1 MEENKSKREILIDL
15 ILQKT
20 NKYNR
25 EQIEEILDIKEKQ
38 IVNLVLSQT
47 NMTEEDAKQQLEEN
61 DYNSIKVIKKH
72 FGIKEKEVDN
82 NVNVNQQVYKEIR
95 YFMDSAS
102 KQYRYTKELEK
113 RKEEFLEF
121 LKTREANE
129 TDKKLL
135 TITEEKTEDIV
146 ED

>member
-38 IVNLVLSQT
+38 IINLVLSQT
-47 NMTEEDAKQQLEEN
+47 NMTEEDARQQLEEN

-72 FGIKEKEVDN
+72 FGIKEKEVDD

-95 YFMDSAS
+95 QFMDSAS

-121 LKTREANE
+121 LKNREDKE
-129 TDKKLL
+129 RDKKLL
-135 TITEEKTEDIV
+135 TITEENKEYIGED
-146 ED
+146 

>member
-38 IVNLVLSQT
+38 IINLVLSQT
-47 NMTEEDAKQQLEEN
+47 NMTEEDARQQLEEN

-72 FGIKEKEVDN
+72 FGIKEKEVDD

-95 YFMDSAS
+95 QFMDSAS

-121 LKTREANE
+121 LKNREDKE
-129 TDKKLL
+129 RDKKLL
-135 TITEEKTEDIV
+135 TITEENKEDIG

>member
-20 NKYNR
+20 DKYNR

-38 IVNLVLSQT
+38 IINLVLSQT
-47 NMTEEDAKQQLEEN
+47 NMTEENARQQLEEN

-95 YFMDSAS
+95 QFMDSAS

-121 LKTREANE
+121 LKNREDKE

-135 TITEEKTEDIV
+135 TITEENKEDIG

>member
-72 FGIKEKEVDN
+72 FGIKEKDVDN

-129 TDKKLL
+129 PDKKLL

>member
-20 NKYNR
+20 DKYNR

-38 IVNLVLSQT
+38 IINLVLSQT
-47 NMTEEDAKQQLEEN
+47 NMTEENARQQLEEN

-95 YFMDSAS
+95 QFMDSAS
-102 KQYRYTKELEK
+102 KKYRYTKELEK

-121 LKTREANE
+121 LKNREDKE
-129 TDKKLL
+129 KDKKLL
-135 TITEEKTEDIV
+135 TITEENKQDIGED
-146 ED
+146 

>member
-129 TDKKLL
+129 PDKKLL

>member
-47 NMTEEDAKQQLEEN
+47 NMTEEDAKQELEEN

-121 LKTREANE
+121 LKNREDNE
-129 TDKKLL
+129 KDKKLL
-135 TITEEKTEDIV
+135 TITEENKKDMSED
-146 ED
+146 

>member
-38 IVNLVLSQT
+38 IINLVLSQT
-47 NMTEEDAKQQLEEN
+47 NMTEEDARQQLEEN

-72 FGIKEKEVDN
+72 FGIKEKEVDD

-95 YFMDSAS
+95 QFMDSAS

-121 LKTREANE
+121 LKNREDKE

-135 TITEEKTEDIV
+135 TITEENKEDIG